1 MLRKTKK
8 SIAKLTALLLSAAIV
23 FPVMQRITISNP
35 VRADE
40 GFVKSEANTTLG
52 VSGIKK
58 PRRPDSNTDE
68 WLGSWVWFG
77 KYEEN
82 PMYFKV
88 LSTNTSE
95 YSKDGRTTVLL
106 DSRDILFNSSFDD
119 TDRGSNLWDGST
131 LQSVLNGSFYE
142 NSFSEVEKSA
152 IAVSYKEGGKA
163 FQAGSYAD
171 ELFGATVGLND
182 KIFVLDVADVIN
194 PSYGY
199 YSNEGYLHNPHTG
212 DWIMQ
217 PVYSRD
223 KGPWPHA
230 TGVQPWWLRNAETGT
245 DTAAAYVSL
254 RGNVGSLEVTN
265 MSEAGVAP
273 ALNIYH
279 DSILFATQI
288 GEPDET
294 GYRAL
299 YFLTLIDPEIQITDT
314 QFSHL
319 GDKVHFT
326 CRLAG
331 ENASKVS
338 HISYLITSKNK
349 DPNGPKSEDILY
361 YGKADATGLIS
372 DQAEGSFS
380 FPSDLDAKK
389 WGEDYQVY
397 LVAED
402 IGNIDEVSDY
412 ASDRVELKRSEM
424 LVLFDL
430 SDGQVDCNATQ
441 LEALDELIRLG
452 KITVNENTSAGTLEF
467 DIDKNGVYDLEMQTG
482 NYILKKM
489 KSSNFSESQ
498 KVFRQAVDPYR
509 MIVFNWSSSTTVPR
523 FYKAALEITEDIGV
537 RFLVKF
543 PSGMSTKGAYVD
555 FVNLQTGS
563 LGSVNISQAQY
574 IAEEDGYCFTCRVN
588 ECSIAD
594 TIKATLH
601 YGRNGQTVTCEY
613 SVMEYIDYVKT
624 HTDQYYYQVRLLEIL
639 QDYGYYMQNC
649 KWNDGQTHAPIPG
662 PVKALSEDDI
672 AHYKVRLGEYE
683 TVKNLENSGIS
694 DTRMSLTF
702 NSRMVINLYAK
713 PEDGVNITAPRGT
726 ETQLGKDTYY
736 KFSSKRLCPMELLD
750 DQTFIIETD
759 RPGRAVVT
767 ASPISYVYLVLNSD
781 LTSITSAEKYTMI
794 ALYNFAYDATYY
806 YYAIVRGG

>member
-23 FPVMQRITISNP
+23 FPVMQRTSISKP

-52 VSGIKK
+52 VSSIKN
-58 PRRPDSNTDE
+58 PRRPDDKADE

-77 KYEEN
+77 KYN
-82 PMYFKV
+82 GDNIYFRV
-88 LSTNTSE
+88 LSHSTFD
-95 YSKDGRTTVLL
+95 YSKDGRATMLL
-106 DSRDILFNSSFDD
+106 DCRDILFNSAFDD
-119 TDRGSNLWDGST
+119 TAKNLWNGST

-152 IAVSYKEGGKA
+152 IAISYKEGGEA
-163 FQAGSYAD
+163 FREGSFA
-171 ELFGATVGLND
+171 EATFGTTTGVND

-212 DWIMQ
+212 EWILQ
-217 PVYSRD
+217 SVSNRT
-223 KGPWPHA
+223 KQPWPDA
-230 TGVQPWWLRNAETGT
+230 TGPYPWWLRNAEAGSDT
-245 DTAAAYVSL
+245 TAAFVS
-254 RGNVGSLEVTN
+254 RDGNVGSRGVSY
-265 MSEAGVAP
+265 MSAAGVSP
-273 ALNIYH
+273 ALNIYN

-288 GEPDET
+288 GEPDAT

-319 GDKVHFT
+319 GDKVHFA

-331 ENASKVS
+331 ENSSKVS

-361 YGKADATGLIS
+361 YGKTDTTGLIS
-372 DQAEGSFS
+372 NQAEGSFS

-441 LEALDELIRLG
+441 LEALNELVRLG

-467 DIDKNGVYDLEMQTG
+467 DIDQNGVYDLEMQTG
-482 NYILKKM
+482 NHILKKM

-509 MIVFNWSSSTTVPR
+509 MILFYWSCSTTVPR

-601 YGRNGQTVTCEY
+601 YGRSGQTVTCEY
-613 SVMEYIDYVKT
+613 SVMDYIDYVKT
-624 HTDQYYYQVRLLEIL
+624 HMDQEFYLIMLLNSL
-639 QDYGYYMQNC
+639 QDYGYFMQNC
-649 KWNDGQTHAPIPG
+649 KWNDGLAHASIPG
-662 PVKALSEDDI
+662 PVKALNESDI
-672 AHYKVRLGEYE
+672 EHHKASLWEYE
-683 TVKNLENSGIS
+683 MVKNLENSGIS

-713 PEDGVNITAPRGT
+713 PEDGVNITTEGGT
-726 ETQLGKDTYY
+726 PAQIGNDTYY
-736 KFSSKRLCPMELLD
+736 KFSSKRLCPMELMT
-750 DQTFIIETD
+750 DQTFTIETD
-759 RPGRAVVT
+759 RPGTAVVT
-767 ASPISYVYLVLNSD
+767 ASPISYAYLVLSSD
-781 LTSITSAEKYTMI
+781 LASITSAEKYTMI
-794 ALYNFAYDATYY
+794 ALYNFAYDAQHY
-806 YYAIVRGG
+806 YYAFVFGG